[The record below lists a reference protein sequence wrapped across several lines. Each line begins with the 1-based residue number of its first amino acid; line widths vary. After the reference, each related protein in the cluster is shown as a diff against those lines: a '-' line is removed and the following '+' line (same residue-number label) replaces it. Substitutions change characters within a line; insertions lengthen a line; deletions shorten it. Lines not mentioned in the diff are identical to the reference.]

1 MKIFVFLLMIF
12 LHIINDFGLQ
22 GILAEMKC
30 KSFWEDKG
38 SFHKQDWI
46 AALIMHA
53 FSWTFMIML
62 PIATYKYRL
71 EVSFEF
77 CAIFIANL
85 IIHAIVD
92 HLKANC
98 KYIDLVGDQFIHIL
112 QIICTFMIF
121 VLW

>member
-1 MKIFVFLLMIF
+1 MKIFVFLSMIF
-12 LHIINDFGLQ
+12 LHVLNDFGLQ

-38 SFHKQDWI
+38 SFYKQDWI
-46 AALIMHA
+46 TALIMHA

-62 PIATYKYRL
+62 PIAIYKYSL
-71 EVSFEF
+71 QISFEF

-85 IIHAIVD
+85 IIHAFID

-98 KYIDLVGDQFIHIL
+98 KYINLVGDQFIHVMQMLGTFAIL
-112 QIICTFMIF
+112 LI
-121 VLW
+121 

>member
-1 MKIFVFLLMIF
+1 MKIFVLLSTIF
-12 LHIINDFGLQ
+12 SHVLDDFGLQ

-46 AALIMHA
+46 AALSMHA

-62 PIATYKYRL
+62 PIAIYKYRL

-98 KYIDLVGDQFIHIL
+98 KYIDLVGDQFIHVMQIL
-112 QIICTFMIF
+112 GTYAILLI
-121 VLW
+121 